1 MRQLLSSVL
10 LLCLLV
16 PPLAAQPEALYGTW
30 EGTIVD
36 EQIGEITIRLTF
48 AEDGAFE
55 IDQVIQVKDD
65 FLADVQVPE
74 PPTMETIVAHG
85 TGTYGILGDNLVIDI
100 AALALSVDGQDFV
113 EFFTQ
118 VARDFARY
126 VADSHEI
133 PAENYPAFEQ
143 EFIEAFFA
151 ELDTVEP
158 LAILNQWGVVMYA
171 IEGDTL
177 FLTTTRETG
186 VTVWE
191 LHSVDDSSAVTET
204 TDDSSAVTE
213 SAVAET
219 TWGGLKAAWRR

>member
-16 PPLAAQPEALYGTW
+16 APLAAQQEALHGTW

-36 EQIGEITIRLTF
+36 EQIGEIAIRLTF
-48 AEDGAFE
+48 EEDGAFE
-55 IDQVIQVKDD
+55 INQVIQVKDD

-74 PPTMETIVAHG
+74 PPIIETIVAHG
-85 TGTYGILGDNLVIDI
+85 TGTYGILFDGILVSITALDI
-100 AALALSVDGQDFV
+100 SVDGKDFV

-143 EFIEAFFA
+143 EFIDAFFA
-151 ELDTVEP
+151 ELDKVQF
-158 LAILNQWGVVMYA
+158 LAVLNEWGVSAYA
-171 IEGDTL
+171 LEGDTL
-177 FLTTTRETG
+177 ILTTTRETG
-186 VTVWE
+186 VTIWE
-191 LHSVDDSSAVTET
+191 LHPVDESSAI
-204 TDDSSAVTE
+204 
-213 SAVAET
+213 AET
-219 TWGGLKAAWRR
+219 TWGSLKAAWRR

>member
-1 MRQLLSSVL
+1 MRQFLSSVL

-16 PPLAAQPEALYGTW
+16 PPLAAQQEALYGTW
-30 EGTIVD
+30 ESTVVD

-55 IDQVIQVKDD
+55 INQVIQVKDD

-74 PPTMETIVAHG
+74 PPTMETIVTRG
-85 TGTYGILGDNLVIDI
+85 TGTYGVLGNNLVVSIESLDQ
-100 AALALSVDGQDFV
+100 SVDGEGYV

-126 VADSHEI
+126 VADSHGI

-143 EFIEAFFA
+143 DFIDAFFA

-158 LAILNQWGVVMYA
+158 LAILGMWGISAYV

-177 FLTTTRETG
+177 SLATMGETG
-186 VTVWE
+186 GTIWE
-191 LHSVDDSSAVTET
+191 FHRLADST
-204 TDDSSAVTE
+204 
-213 SAVAET
+213 AVAAT
-219 TWGGLKAAWRR
+219 TWGSLKAAWRR

>member
-1 MRQLLSSVL
+1 MRQILSSAL
-10 LLCLLV
+10 CLCLLV
-16 PPLAAQPEALYGTW
+16 APLAAQQEALHGTW
-30 EGTIVD
+30 KGTIVD

-48 AEDGAFE
+48 AADGAFE
-55 IDQVIQVKDD
+55 INQVIQVKDD

-85 TGTYGILGDNLVIDI
+85 TGTYGVLDDNLVVDI
-100 AALALSVDGQDFV
+100 AALYLSVDGEGFV

-143 EFIEAFFA
+143 EFSEAFFA
-151 ELDTVEP
+151 ELDKVEF
-158 LAILNQWGVVMYA
+158 LAILNEWGTSTYA

-177 FLTTTRETG
+177 FLTYYKEDRG
-186 VTVWE
+186 HN
-191 LHSVDDSSAVTET
+191 LGIPPH
-204 TDDSSAVTE
+204 
-213 SAVAET
+213 
-219 TWGGLKAAWRR
+219 

>member
-1 MRQLLSSVL
+1 MRQLLLSVL
-10 LLCLLV
+10 SLCLLV
-16 PPLAAQPEALYGTW
+16 PPLAAQQEALHGTW

-48 AEDGAFE
+48 AKDGAFE
-55 IDQVIQVKDD
+55 INQVIQVKDN

-85 TGTYGILGDNLVIDI
+85 IGTYGILGDNLVVDI
-100 AALALSVDGQDFV
+100 ATLDLSVDGKGFV

-133 PAENYPAFEQ
+133 PAENYPEFEE
-143 EFIEAFFA
+143 EFIAAFFA
-151 ELDTVEP
+151 ELDKVQF
-158 LAILNQWGVVMYA
+158 LAILNEWGVSTYA

-177 FLTTTRETG
+177 LLTTTRETG
-186 VTVWE
+186 VTIWE
-191 LHSVDDSSAVTET
+191 LHPIDDFSAI
-204 TDDSSAVTE
+204 SA
-213 SAVAET
+213 T
-219 TWGGLKAAWRR
+219 TWGSLKAAWRP

>member
-1 MRQLLSSVL
+1 MHQFLSSVL

-16 PPLAAQPEALYGTW
+16 PPLAAQKEALYGTW
-30 EGTIVD
+30 GGTMVD

-48 AEDGAFE
+48 EEDGTFE
-55 IDQVIQVKDD
+55 INQVIQVKDD

-85 TGTYGILGDNLVIDI
+85 TGTYGILGDNLVVDI
-100 AALALSVDGQDFV
+100 AALDLSVDGKGFV

-133 PAENYPAFEQ
+133 PAENYPDFEE
-143 EFIEAFFA
+143 EFIDAFFA
-151 ELDTVEP
+151 ELDKVQF
-158 LAILNQWGVVMYA
+158 LAVLNEWGISTYA
-171 IEGDTL
+171 IEEGTL

-186 VTVWE
+186 VTIWE
-191 LHSVDDSSAVTET
+191 LHPIDDFSAI
-204 TDDSSAVTE
+204 A
-213 SAVAET
+213 AT
-219 TWGGLKAAWRR
+219 TWGSLKAAWRTLARPSR

>member
-16 PPLAAQPEALYGTW
+16 APLAAQQEALHGTW

-36 EQIGEITIRLTF
+36 EQIGEIAIRLTF
-48 AEDGAFE
+48 EEDGAFE
-55 IDQVIQVKDD
+55 INQVIQVKDD

-74 PPTMETIVAHG
+74 PPIIETIVAHG
-85 TGTYGILGDNLVIDI
+85 TGTYGILFDGILVSITALDI
-100 AALALSVDGQDFV
+100 SVDGKDFV

-143 EFIEAFFA
+143 EFIDAFFA
-151 ELDTVEP
+151 ELDKVQF
-158 LAILNQWGVVMYA
+158 LAVLNEWGVSAYA
-171 IEGDTL
+171 REGDTL
-177 FLTTTRETG
+177 ILTTTRETG
-186 VTVWE
+186 VTIWE
-191 LHSVDDSSAVTET
+191 LHPVDESSAI
-204 TDDSSAVTE
+204 
-213 SAVAET
+213 AET
-219 TWGGLKAAWRR
+219 TWGSLKAAWRR

>member
-16 PPLAAQPEALYGTW
+16 SPLAAQQEALYGTW
-30 EGTIVD
+30 EATIVD
-36 EQIGEITIRLTF
+36 EQIGEIAIRLTF

-55 IDQVIQVKDD
+55 INQVIQVKDD
-65 FLADVQVPE
+65 FLADVQGPE
-74 PPTMETIVAHG
+74 PPTMETISAHG
-85 TGTYGILGDNLVIDI
+85 TGTYGILFDGIVVSITALDI
-100 AALALSVDGQDFV
+100 SVDGRDFV

-143 EFIEAFFA
+143 EFIDAFFA
-151 ELDTVEP
+151 ELDKVQF
-158 LAILNQWGVVMYA
+158 LAILNEWGVSAYA
-171 IEGDTL
+171 LEGDTL
-177 FLTTTRETG
+177 ILTTTRETG
-186 VTVWE
+186 VTIWE
-191 LHSVDDSSAVTET
+191 FHRMDES
-204 TDDSSAVTE
+204 

-219 TWGGLKAAWRR
+219 TWGSLKATWRR

>member
-16 PPLAAQPEALYGTW
+16 PSLGAQEEALRGTW

-36 EQIGEITIRLTF
+36 EQIGEIAIRLTF
-48 AEDGAFE
+48 EEDGAIE
-55 IDQVIQVKDD
+55 INQVIQVKDD

-74 PPTMETIVAHG
+74 PPTIETIIAHG
-85 TGTYGILGDNLVIDI
+85 TGTYGILGDNLVVSIT
-100 AALALSVDGQDFV
+100 ALNISVDGKEFV

-143 EFIEAFFA
+143 EFIDAFFA
-151 ELDTVEP
+151 ELDKVQF
-158 LAILNQWGVVMYA
+158 LAILNEWEVSAYA

-177 FLTTTRETG
+177 LLTTTRETG
-186 VTVWE
+186 VTIWE
-191 LHSVDDSSAVTET
+191 LHPVDESSAI
-204 TDDSSAVTE
+204 
-213 SAVAET
+213 AET
-219 TWGGLKAAWRR
+219 TWGSVKATWRR

>member
-16 PPLAAQPEALYGTW
+16 PPLAAQQEALYGTW
-30 EGTIVD
+30 ESTVVD
-36 EQIGEITIRLTF
+36 DQIGEITIRLTF
-48 AEDGAFE
+48 EEDGAFE
-55 IDQVIQVKDD
+55 INQVIQVKDD

-74 PPTMETIVAHG
+74 PPTMETIVTRG
-85 TGTYGILGDNLVIDI
+85 TGTYGVLGNNLVVSIDS
-100 AALALSVDGQDFV
+100 LDQSVDGEGYV

-126 VADSHEI
+126 VADSHGI

-143 EFIEAFFA
+143 DFIDAFFA

-158 LAILNQWGVVMYA
+158 LAIPGMQGISAYV

-177 FLTTTRETG
+177 SLATMRKTG
-186 VTVWE
+186 VTTWE
-191 LHSVDDSSAVTET
+191 FHRLVDST
-204 TDDSSAVTE
+204 
-213 SAVAET
+213 AVAAT
-219 TWGGLKAAWRR
+219 TWGSLKAAWRR

>member
-10 LLCLLV
+10 SLCLFV
-16 PPLAAQPEALYGTW
+16 APLAAQQEALYGTW
-30 EGTIVD
+30 EGTLVD

-48 AEDGAFE
+48 EEDGAFE
-55 IDQVIQVKDD
+55 IDQVIQVKGD
-65 FLADVQVPE
+65 FLAAVQVPA
-74 PPTMETIVAHG
+74 PPTIETIVAHG
-85 TGTYGILGDNLVIDI
+85 TGTYGILGDNLVIAI
-100 AALALSVDGQDFV
+100 AALDRFVNGQGFV

-133 PAENYPAFEQ
+133 PAENYPAFER
-143 EFIEAFFA
+143 EFIDAFFA

-158 LAILNQWGVVMYA
+158 LAILNEWGISTYS

-177 FLTTTRETG
+177 FLTTTKETG
-186 VTVWE
+186 VVVWE
-191 LHSVDDSSAVTET
+191 LHPIDA
-204 TDDSSAVTE
+204 A

-219 TWGGLKAAWRR
+219 TWGSLKAAWRQKK

>member
-1 MRQLLSSVL
+1 MRQFLSSIL

-16 PPLAAQPEALYGTW
+16 PSLAAQQEALRGTW

-36 EQIGEITIRLTF
+36 EQIGEIAIRLTF
-48 AEDGAFE
+48 GQDGAFE

-65 FLADVQVPE
+65 FLAAVQVPE

-100 AALALSVDGQDFV
+100 ATLDLSVDGKGFG

-133 PAENYPAFEQ
+133 PAENYPAFEE
-143 EFIEAFFA
+143 EFIDAFFA
-151 ELDTVEP
+151 ELDKVQF
-158 LAILNQWGVVMYA
+158 LAILNMWGISTYA
-171 IEGDTL
+171 IEGGTL
-177 FLTTTRETG
+177 SLTTARETG
-186 VTVWE
+186 VTIWE
-191 LHSVDDSSAVTET
+191 FHRIDDSSAI
-204 TDDSSAVTE
+204 
-213 SAVAET
+213 AET
-219 TWGGLKAAWRR
+219 TWGSLKAAWRP

>member
-1 MRQLLSSVL
+1 MHQLLSSVL

-16 PPLAAQPEALYGTW
+16 APLAAQQEALHGTW

-36 EQIGEITIRLTF
+36 EQIGEIAIRLTF
-48 AEDGAFE
+48 EEDGAFE
-55 IDQVIQVKDD
+55 INQVIQVKDD

-74 PPTMETIVAHG
+74 PPTIETIVAHG
-85 TGTYGILGDNLVIDI
+85 TGTYGVLFDGIVVSITALDI
-100 AALALSVDGQDFV
+100 SVDGKDFV

-143 EFIEAFFA
+143 EFIDAFFA
-151 ELDTVEP
+151 ELDKVQF
-158 LAILNQWGVVMYA
+158 LAILNESGVSAYA
-171 IEGDTL
+171 LEGDTL
-177 FLTTTRETG
+177 ILTTTRETG
-186 VTVWE
+186 VTIWE
-191 LHSVDDSSAVTET
+191 FHRTDEASAV
-204 TDDSSAVTE
+204 V
-213 SAVAET
+213 ET

>member
-16 PPLAAQPEALYGTW
+16 PPLAAQEEALYGTW
-30 EGTIVD
+30 EATIVD
-36 EQIGEITIRLTF
+36 EQIGEIAIRLTF

-74 PPTMETIVAHG
+74 PPTMETISAHG
-85 TGTYGILGDNLVIDI
+85 TGTYGILGDNLLISITALDI
-100 AALALSVDGQDFV
+100 SVDGKGFV

-143 EFIEAFFA
+143 EFIDAFFA
-151 ELDTVEP
+151 ELDKVQF
-158 LAILNQWGVVMYA
+158 LAILNEWGVSAYA
-171 IEGDTL
+171 LEG
-177 FLTTTRETG
+177 
-186 VTVWE
+186 
-191 LHSVDDSSAVTET
+191 
-204 TDDSSAVTE
+204 
-213 SAVAET
+213 
-219 TWGGLKAAWRR
+219 

>member
-16 PPLAAQPEALYGTW
+16 PPLAAQQEALYGTW
-30 EGTIVD
+30 ESTIVD
-36 EQIGEITIRLTF
+36 DQIGEITIRLTF
-48 AEDGAFE
+48 EEDGAFE
-55 IDQVIQVKDD
+55 INQVIQVKDD

-74 PPTMETIVAHG
+74 PPTMETIVTRG
-85 TGTYGILGDNLVIDI
+85 TGTYGILGNNLVVSIDS
-100 AALALSVDGQDFV
+100 LDQSVDGEGYV

-126 VADSHEI
+126 VADSHGI

-143 EFIEAFFA
+143 DFIDAFFA

-158 LAILNQWGVVMYA
+158 LAIPGMQGISAYA

-177 FLTTTRETG
+177 SLATIRETG
-186 VTVWE
+186 VTTWE
-191 LHSVDDSSAVTET
+191 FHRLEDFT
-204 TDDSSAVTE
+204 
-213 SAVAET
+213 AVAET
-219 TWGGLKAAWRR
+219 TWGSLKAAWRR

>member
-10 LLCLLV
+10 CLCLLV
-16 PPLAAQPEALYGTW
+16 APLAAQQEALHGTW
-30 EGTIVD
+30 EGTVVD

-48 AEDGAFE
+48 GADGAFE

-100 AALALSVDGQDFV
+100 ATLALSVDGEGFV

-126 VADSHEI
+126 VADLHEI

-143 EFIEAFFA
+143 EFIDAFFA

-158 LAILNQWGVVMYA
+158 LAILNQWGVSKYA

-177 FLTTTRETG
+177 FLTTARETG
-186 VTVWE
+186 VVVWE
-191 LHSVDDSSAVTET
+191 LHPVDDSSAVAET
-204 TDDSSAVTE
+204 TDDS

-219 TWGGLKAAWRR
+219 TWGGLKATWRR

>member
-10 LLCLLV
+10 CLCLLV
-16 PPLAAQPEALYGTW
+16 PPLAAQEEALYGTW
-30 EGTIVD
+30 EGTVVD
-36 EQIGEITIRLTF
+36 EQIGEIALRLTF

-55 IDQVIQVKDD
+55 FNQVIQVKDD
-65 FLADVQVPE
+65 FLAAVQVPE
-74 PPTMETIVAHG
+74 PPTMETISAHG
-85 TGTYGILGDNLVIDI
+85 TGTYGILGDNLVISITALDI
-100 AALALSVDGQDFV
+100 SIDGKGFV

-133 PAENYPAFEQ
+133 PEENYPAFEQ
-143 EFIEAFFA
+143 EFIDAFFA
-151 ELDTVEP
+151 ELDNIQF
-158 LAILNQWGVVMYA
+158 LAILNEWGVSAYA

-177 FLTTTRETG
+177 SLTTTRETG

-191 LHSVDDSSAVTET
+191 LHRMEDSAVAE
-204 TDDSSAVTE
+204 DS

-219 TWGGLKAAWRR
+219 TWGSLKAAWRR